1 VQEALVGTKEA
12 LVGMSDEAWAAAA
25 AKRSKGLVHLLGI
38 EEAEAG
44 DTSIKGRLSII
55 AKLKAAKR
63 AEIGRGQTGS
73 WLYDV
78 NRHLSICASLRKEY
92 EALEEIL
99 DSGKP
104 AASQRNR
111 ADNVIELRP

>member
-1 VQEALVGTKEA
+1 MGSQNKASE
-12 LVGMSDEAWAAAA
+12 AAAG
-25 AKRSKGLVHLLGI
+25 KRCKALVHLLGI
-38 EEAEAG
+38 GDAEAG
-44 DTSIKGRLSII
+44 DITIQGRLAII

-63 AEIGRGQTGS
+63 AEISRGQTGS

-99 DSGKP
+99 DGRKP
-104 AASQRNR
+104 AAPRQKKRVG
-111 ADNVIELRP
+111 NVVELRP